1 MRRRWVHLVFPLL
14 VGWTTPSFAQP
25 ARAPLSPEAMRQDFD
40 VLRAALEEAHGG
52 LHRYVD
58 RKELDRRLT
67 AYRARLDRPLSHNEF
82 AFILSEAIAEV
93 RDGHAH
99 LELDS
104 LTARAL
110 DDAKVLPL
118 RVALEDDR
126 LVVRSNDAP
135 NDSVVRPG
143 MQLLSING
151 RPCETLIRTLL
162 PAVSGDGF
170 IETGKRARIAAG
182 LPQLYW
188 LFIEQTT
195 SYRIVARNAAGRTV
209 ETTLGGITERE
220 RRSTH
225 NPVNAELE
233 GQLARL
239 DAPAGNVALEWRGEP
254 RVARLSVRAFD
265 GEDFPSKLDSVF
277 RVLRERGTTSLI
289 LDLRGNRGGVDEY
302 GALLL
307 SHLVDHPFRY
317 FDRITVTTVAPS
329 FATWLPRTFESMRT
343 GTVADPGGGYRVTT
357 ALHTGVGPQ
366 PPAANPFLGKL
377 VVLIDGGS
385 FSTTADVAAHLR
397 SWRRATFVGEET
409 GGGYAGNTSGL
420 NALIVLPNSR
430 LKTKVMMY
438 GYWNA
443 VAPEPG
449 GRGVVP
455 EHVVPT
461 RVVDLLRGTDRAM
474 DVARTLVP

>member
-1 MRRRWVHLVFPLL
+1 
-14 VGWTTPSFAQP
+14 
-25 ARAPLSPEAMRQDFD
+25 
-40 VLRAALEEAHGG
+40 
-52 LHRYVD
+52 
-58 RKELDRRLT
+58 
-67 AYRARLDRPLSHNEF
+67 
-82 AFILSEAIAEV
+82 
-93 RDGHAH
+93 
-99 LELDS
+99 
-104 LTARAL
+104 LTAR
-110 DDAKVLPL
+110 
-118 RVALEDDR
+118 
-126 LVVRSNDAP
+126 
-135 NDSVVRPG
+135 
-143 MQLLSING
+143 
-151 RPCETLIRTLL
+151 C
-162 PAVSGDGF
+162 
-170 IETGKRARIAAG
+170 
-182 LPQLYW
+182 
-188 LFIEQTT
+188 
-195 SYRIVARNAAGRTV
+195 
-209 ETTLGGITERE
+209 TERE

-265 GEDFPSKLDSVF
+265 GEDFLSKLDSVF